1 MTIKKRLFISNI
13 LMLVIP
19 AMFAI
24 IVLISCLFIFWVS
37 MFPHAE
43 YELGFRGELTE
54 MRYEAV
60 ELASDWLSESNA
72 NRKGEIESALSQ
84 LAEKIENNPSEPRY
98 IQTVWGAGYRFE
110 P

>member
-72 NRKGEIESALSQ
+72 NRKGEIESSLSASGKNREQ
-84 LAEKIENNPSEPRY
+84 SFGTPIYSNGLGRGIS
-98 IQTVWGAGYRFE
+98 I
-110 P
+110 